1 MRRLYNT
8 MVFKRRFFLF
18 TLLPTSL
25 ICQQVCNND
34 GDDQTCTDIQTL
46 QLPDDFIDPCQDI
59 NPSCP
64 IWATQG
70 ECQANPNYMF
80 ANCALSCGSC
90 EPLVKTISDDTDK
103 DNIKSACVDMEKRCP
118 KWSEVG
124 ECSQNP
130 LCK

>member
-1 MRRLYNT
+1 M
-8 MVFKRRFFLF
+8 F

-25 ICQQVCNND
+25 ICEQVCTNNV
-34 GDDQTCTDIQTL
+34 DDQTCTDTQTL
-46 QLPDDFIDPCQDI
+46 QLPDDFIDPCVDM

-90 EPLVKTISDDTDK
+90 EPLMKTIPDDTDK
-103 DNIKSACVDMEKRCP
+103 DNVIAIAKSACVDIDERCP

-124 ECSQNP
+124 ECSHNP

>member
-1 MRRLYNT
+1 MI
-8 MVFKRRFFLF
+8 FKRRFFLF

-25 ICQQVCNND
+25 ICEQVCTDN
-34 GDDQTCTDIQTL
+34 GDDQTCTESTQL
-46 QLPDDFIDPCQDI
+46 QLPDDFIDPCVDM

-80 ANCALSCGSC
+80 ANCARSCGSC
-90 EPLVKTISDDTDK
+90 EPLVKIISNDDDTDK
-103 DNIKSACVDMEKRCP
+103 DNAIAIAKSACVDIDERCP

-124 ECSQNP
+124 ECSHNP